1 MFGLGLWEIGII
13 ALVIV
18 LFVKPSE
25 LPRAARSV
33 GQVVR
38 KIQTASARAKAEMRQ
53 LGAALERA
61 DQERSGTTPPDDAIH
76 PMQTRPAQTQPA
88 QTQPAETRPAEEDAD
103 AGQGYIDQT
112 GSERSSPGTR

>member
-25 LPRAARSV
+25 LPRAARTV
-33 GQVVR
+33 GRVVR
-38 KIQTASARAKAEMRQ
+38 RIQTASARAKAEMRQ

-61 DQERSGTTPPDDAIH
+61 DMERSGTTPPDDEIQ
-76 PMQTRPAQTQPA
+76 PMQ
-88 QTQPAETRPAEEDAD
+88 TRPAEEDAD
-103 AGQGYIDQT
+103 AGQGYIDKASS
-112 GSERSSPGTR
+112 GDAVER

>member
-13 ALVIV
+13 ALVVV

-61 DQERSGTTPPDDAIH
+61 DQERSGTPPPDDTIH
-76 PMQTRPAQTQPA
+76 PMQTRPAQ
-88 QTQPAETRPAEEDAD
+88 TRPAEEDAD

-112 GSERSSPGTR
+112 GSERSSSGDAVER

>member
-25 LPRAARSV
+25 LPRAARTV
-33 GQVVR
+33 GRVVR
-38 KIQTASARAKAEMRQ
+38 RVQTASARAKAEMRQ

-61 DQERSGTTPPDDAIH
+61 DMERPGPAPPDDEIH
-76 PMQTRPAQTQPA
+76 PMRTRA
-88 QTQPAETRPAEEDAD
+88 AEEDAGS
-103 AGQGYIDQT
+103 GQGYIDKT
-112 GSERSSPGTR
+112 SSGDAVER